1 MPVGDAHS
9 MTFRRIATAGVA
21 AGLIAGAAAFAAP
34 AHADTTTTDDFLGAL
49 SSAGITNVDPSQA
62 VELGQSVCPLLAD
75 RSQNTADIASTVA
88 DRLGRPL
95 GPATMFT
102 GIAVSFFCPRA
113 VQDLADGRSPIP
125 LPFLNNLGF

>member
-1 MPVGDAHS
+1 M
-9 MTFRRIATAGVA
+9 MFRRITTAGVA

-34 AHADTTTTDDFLGAL
+34 AHADTTADDFLGAL
-49 SSAGITNVDPSQA
+49 GAAGIDDVDPGQA
-62 VELGQSVCPLLAD
+62 VQLGQSICPLLAE

-88 DRLGRPL
+88 DSLGRPL

-113 VQDLADGRSPIP
+113 VENLANGQSPIP
-125 LPFLNNLGF
+125 LPILNNLGF

>member
-1 MPVGDAHS
+1 MLVRDAHS
-9 MTFRRIATAGVA
+9 MTFRHLTTAGVA
-21 AGLIAGAAAFAAP
+21 AGLIAGAAIFAAP
-34 AHADTTTTDDFLGAL
+34 AQADTTADDFLGAL
-49 SSAGITNVDPSQA
+49 SSAGITNLDPGSA
-62 VELGQSVCPLLAD
+62 VELGQSICPLLAD

-113 VQDLADGRSPIP
+113 VQDLANGQSPIP

>member
-1 MPVGDAHS
+1 MPVRDAHS
-9 MTFRRIATAGVA
+9 MTFRHLTTAAVA

-34 AHADTTTTDDFLGAL
+34 AHADTTADDFLGAL
-49 SSAGITNVDPSQA
+49 SSAGLTNIDPSQA

-88 DRLGRPL
+88 DRLGRSL

-125 LPFLNNLGF
+125 LPVLNNLGF

>member
-1 MPVGDAHS
+1 
-9 MTFRRIATAGVA
+9 MTFRRMASAGAV
-21 AGLIAGAAAFAAP
+21 AGLIAGAVALAAP
-34 AHADTTTTDDFLGAL
+34 AQADTTTDDFLAAL
-49 SSAGITNVDPSQA
+49 GKAGITGMDPAQA
-62 VELGQSVCPLLAD
+62 VEMGQSICPLLAD

-113 VQDLADGRSPIP
+113 VQDLAGGQTPIP
-125 LPFLNNLGF
+125 LPFLNNFGF